1 MYMPGID
8 SYAWLR
14 KAPTSLRRT
23 KTFLKPARSKHYTC
37 LMASILSIK
46 LTQSYMF
53 MQTMPSVC
61 QCSCLLCSGQ
71 EDPPSIAPLATEN
84 VLSAESHLERE
95 HASVGDLR
103 VQEAP
108 AATPELE
115 FWTARKASVPTV
127 LWQSPDPRRL
137 QTINYLRE
145 LGDSQA
151 LKTPLPQGISEVM
164 QRIAEAQEQP
174 GPAENDE
181 SAAASEGHR
190 IPTQIASHQAPT
202 PGPDLSKFLPQG
214 AFKSQQLGHVDFFRA
229 LEGLSKA
236 PASKGGGSLAKEVGP
251 AEFADV
257 EAELETPAA
266 GASVSASTGVPPS
279 SDVAAEAVEAVDAC
293 VPKQPEEAVFSAG
306 DSPQVTTG
314 EAHAV
319 KQDPA
324 AGSASAA
331 AKQDWCSPLH
341 GPASIV
347 GTSQSPVAVPSLRGI
362 PDLAE
367 PESKALLEEE
377 QHVTDSPT
385 GGVGG
390 SANTTSRERMLELLN
405 SSLSDWQGMP
415 RSSGFA
421 FPMYDNSTS
430 SLDSSERTDQTSSS
444 LFSFKPPPPST
455 AVLRELQTVLQ
466 TERQGPAEA
475 GSTLDEAKATKLSGQ
490 ETGQLRDSAQAVCG
504 SQLQGAEE
512 DEEPAVEL
520 SFSSYSKARD
530 ILDTGASAASCQ
542 GPSADSQANSAR
554 TASPTSDSL
563 GSSNS
568 PHIRVSKAD
577 IPERLQQT
585 SEAAEASL
593 EDQATISQEPSM
605 HVSAGTGA
613 DSLSIPGLLGVFSSS
628 TECSAGLAPTT
639 DSASE
644 KSMWTEDPDSI
655 SGVQDLDSLHEAD
668 APDAAAAETAD
679 SNVMLSPQP
688 EQIAQSLDPASNL
701 QGCSS
706 DGSSNHCSDDSG
718 VNPNEVRFYL
728 LLVQPWAFH
737 CSPKSMQIQSCNPY
751 TTGSLLNQNLQQAN
765 SSMP

>member
-1 MYMPGID
+1 
-8 SYAWLR
+8 
-14 KAPTSLRRT
+14 
-23 KTFLKPARSKHYTC
+23 
-37 LMASILSIK
+37 
-46 LTQSYMF
+46 
-53 MQTMPSVC
+53 MQTTPNSC
-61 QCSCLLCSGQ
+61 QICCLLCSGQ
-71 EDPPSIAPLATEN
+71 EDPPSTAPLATED

-95 HASVGDLR
+95 QASVEDLSG
-103 VQEAP
+103 QAAP

-115 FWTARKASVPTV
+115 FWTERKASVPTV

-181 SAAASEGHR
+181 SPAASEGQR

-236 PASKGGGSLAKEVGP
+236 PASKGGESPAKEVGP
-251 AEFADV
+251 AESADV
-257 EAELETPAA
+257 EAELGTPAA
-266 GASVSASTGVPPS
+266 EASVNASTGVPPS
-279 SDVAAEAVEAVDAC
+279 SDMAAEAVEAVDAC

-306 DSPQVTTG
+306 DTLGRWESNEDCKENLSSQPHSPQVTTS

-319 KQDPA
+319 KLDPA
-324 AGSASAA
+324 AGSAGAG

-341 GPASIV
+341 GLTSIV
-347 GTSQSPVAVPSLRGI
+347 GTSQSPVAVPTLRSI

-367 PESKALLEEE
+367 PESKASLEEE

-385 GGVGG
+385 GGLGG

-421 FPMYDNSTS
+421 FPMYDDFTS
-430 SLDSSERTDQTSSS
+430 SLDSGERTDQTSSS

-455 AVLRELQTVLQ
+455 AVLRDLQTVRQ
-466 TERQGPAEA
+466 TERQAPAEA
-475 GSTLDEAKATKLSGQ
+475 GSTLDEANATKLSGQ
-490 ETGQLRDSAQAVCG
+490 EVGQLRDSAQAVCG

-512 DEEPAVEL
+512 DEGPAVEL

-542 GPSADSQANSAR
+542 DPSADSQANSAR
-554 TASPTSDSL
+554 TARTTSDSP
-563 GSSNS
+563 GSNNS
-568 PHIRVSKAD
+568 PPIRVSKAG

-593 EDQATISQEPSM
+593 EVQATISQEPSV
-605 HVSAGTGA
+605 HGSAGTGA
-613 DSLSIPGLLGVFSSS
+613 GSLSIPGLLGVFSSS
-628 TECSAGLAPTT
+628 TECSAGLATTT

-655 SGVQDLDSLHEAD
+655 SGVQDLDSLHEAH
-668 APDAAAAETAD
+668 APEAGAAETAE
-679 SNVMLSPQP
+679 SNVMLSPHP

-701 QGCSS
+701 QGCPS
-706 DGSSNHCSDDSG
+706 DGSSDRCSDDSG
-718 VNPNEVRFYL
+718 VDPDEVRFYL
-728 LLVQPWAFH
+728 LTSTQAPSSSQPWPVH
-737 CSPKSMQIQSCNPY
+737 CSPKSMQPQSCKPY
-751 TTGSLLNQNLQQAN
+751 TTRSLLNQNLQQSN
-765 SSMP
+765 STMP